1 MYMVEIYVIVPD
13 FEAVEGFEWDAGN
26 IDKNFD
32 KHNVS
37 NPECEEVF
45 MNEPLL
51 IFPDSLHSE
60 TEDRYSAFGKTNQFR
75 FLAITFIIR
84 NRKIRVVSARDMSAK
99 EKRQYE
105 NT

>member
-1 MYMVEIYVIVPD
+1 MYMLEIYVIVPD
-13 FEAVEGFEWDAGN
+13 FEAIEGFEWDAGN

-51 IFPDSLHSE
+51 LFPDPLHSN
-60 TEDRYSAFGKTNQFR
+60 TEDRYSAFGKTNRIR
-75 FLAITFIIR
+75 FLAITFILR
-84 NRKIRVVSARDMSAK
+84 NKRIRVISARDMSAK